1 MQAHS
6 FTRNFCGEVAEV
18 NFWVGPCLASWQL
31 VAQLMYQPSSNF
43 HTNTH
48 PHPSTTH
55 QRSHLFAYRTSP
67 AAMGG
72 DLNLK
77 KSWHPHLR
85 KNQERVW
92 KEEKSALEERKLI
105 EKLRKERE
113 EEAAIEQLQRLQA
126 ENGGK
131 VVQRR
136 VDWMYSGPSGDTGVT
151 EEREGY
157 LLGKRRIDNLLKS
170 NDTQSLQKGAAV
182 GIDAVATDTNANTA
196 RDTQKKVLQDP
207 LLMIQKQK
215 MEMQLKAMKDAQK
228 EAKYA
233 EKREK
238 EKEREKKHKHRD
250 RERSREHKH
259 KHSRRH
265 RSRSPRRREDRE
277 DRRDRDSHRKRSR
290 SRSRSPY
297 RKHASR
303 RDRTRSP
310 RRREDRGDLR
320 DRDTYRRRDRTPP
333 RKQSDDTE
341 ARQSA
346 ADRLAAMQAE
356 AMSLEEQR
364 AERVRQQEIKDAEEE
379 EKHKKNM
386 DGGRRFISSVRG
398 QASNMD
404 LGDAIARGRQNLRA
418 EIDT

>member
-1 MQAHS
+1 
-6 FTRNFCGEVAEV
+6 
-18 NFWVGPCLASWQL
+18 
-31 VAQLMYQPSSNF
+31 
-43 HTNTH
+43 
-48 PHPSTTH
+48 
-55 QRSHLFAYRTSP
+55 
-67 AAMGG
+67 MGG

-113 EEAAIEQLQRLQA
+113 EEAQIEELQRLQA

-136 VDWMYSGPSGDTGVT
+136 VDWMYAGPSGDAGVT

-157 LLGKRRIDNLLKS
+157 LLGKRRIDNLLKD

-182 GIDAVATDTNANTA
+182 GIDAAAADPNANNA

-238 EKEREKKHKHRD
+238 EKERERKHKHRD
-250 RERSREHKH
+250 RERSREREH

-265 RSRSPRRREDRE
+265 RSRSPRRREG
-277 DRRDRDSHRKRSR
+277 
-290 SRSRSPY
+290 SPY
-297 RKHASR
+297 RKHGSR
-303 RDRTRSP
+303 RDRSQSP

-320 DRDTYRRRDRTPP
+320 DRHTYRRRDRTPP
-333 RKQSDDTE
+333 RKQPDDAE
-341 ARQSA
+341 AHQSA

-356 AMSLEEQR
+356 ATSLEEQR
-364 AERVRQQEIKDAEEE
+364 AERVRQQEIKDREEE
-379 EKHKKNM
+379 EKQKIQK
-386 DGGRRFISSVRG
+386 DGGRRFISSMRG

-418 EIDT
+418 EVDA

>member
-1 MQAHS
+1 
-6 FTRNFCGEVAEV
+6 
-18 NFWVGPCLASWQL
+18 
-31 VAQLMYQPSSNF
+31 
-43 HTNTH
+43 
-48 PHPSTTH
+48 
-55 QRSHLFAYRTSP
+55 
-67 AAMGG
+67 MGG

-136 VDWMYSGPSGDTGVT
+136 VDWMYSGPSGDAGVT

-182 GIDAVATDTNANTA
+182 GIDAATADTNANTA

-238 EKEREKKHKHRD
+238 EKEREKKHKNRD
-250 RERSREHKH
+250 RERSREREHKH
-259 KHSRRH
+259 SSRRH

-277 DRRDRDSHRKRSR
+277 DRRDRDSHRDSHRRRSR

-297 RKHASR
+297 RKHSSR

-333 RKQSDDTE
+333 RRQVEKQVESKADDTE

-356 AMSLEEQR
+356 ATSLEEQR

-404 LGDAIARGRQNLRA
+404 LGDAIARGRGNLRA
-418 EIDT
+418 EIDA

>member
-1 MQAHS
+1 
-6 FTRNFCGEVAEV
+6 
-18 NFWVGPCLASWQL
+18 
-31 VAQLMYQPSSNF
+31 
-43 HTNTH
+43 
-48 PHPSTTH
+48 
-55 QRSHLFAYRTSP
+55 
-67 AAMGG
+67 MGG

-105 EKLRKERE
+105 DKLRRERE
-113 EEAAIEQLQRLQA
+113 EEAAVEELQKLQA
-126 ENGGK
+126 ESGGK

-136 VDWMYSGPSGDTGVT
+136 VDWMYAGPSGDTGVT

-170 NDTQSLQKGAAV
+170 DTQSLQKGAAV
-182 GIDAVATDTNANTA
+182 GIDAVADPSANANST

-215 MEMQLKAMKDAQK
+215 MEMQMKAMKDAQK

-238 EKEREKKHKHRD
+238 EKERERKHRHRD
-250 RERSREHKH
+250 RERSRDREHKH
-259 KHSRRH
+259 RSRH
-265 RSRSPRRREDRE
+265 DRSRSPRRSEDRGH
-277 DRRDRDSHRKRSR
+277 RREHREHHSHRRRSR
-290 SRSRSPY
+290 SRSWSPY
-297 RKHASR
+297 RKHSSR

-310 RRREDRGDLR
+310 RRRDERDDLR
-320 DRDTYRRRDRTPP
+320 ERTNYRRRDCSPP
-333 RKQSDDTE
+333 RKESDDAE

-346 ADRLAAMQAE
+346 ADRLASMQAE
-356 AMSLEEQR
+356 ATSLEQQR
-364 AERVRQQEIKDAEEE
+364 AERVRQQEIKDAKEEE
-379 EKHKKNM
+379 NHRKNK
-386 DGGRRFISSVRG
+386 DGGRRFISNVRG

-404 LGDAIARGRQNLRA
+404 LGDAIARGRHNLKA
-418 EIDT
+418 EVDA